1 MNKADFI
8 TVLQN
13 KTDLTKSEAESIVC
27 LFCNLYRAI
36 FKFVAD
42 TRKMSFRYSFLCGM
56 ASDTAD
62 AMKLRIPSG
71 FKFLKI
77 KMEEYIK
84 NIIKLTISKFE
95 TISLGLVNCQIPWP
109 TVKEWKSGGYAH
121 FTSNNTNHTPDG
133 IQKPVNKSGS
143 SPRNYRFLN
152 AAKN

>member
-1 MNKADFI
+1 MNKADLI
-8 TVLQN
+8 TTLKTEAVLS
-13 KTDLTKSEAESIVC
+13 KTEAESIVC

-56 ASDTAD
+56 ASDTVD
-62 AMKLRIPSG
+62 VMKLRIPSS

-95 TISLGLVNCQIPWP
+95 TISLGLI
-109 TVKEWKSGGYAH
+109 K
-121 FTSNNTNHTPDG
+121 
-133 IQKPVNKSGS
+133 
-143 SPRNYRFLN
+143 
-152 AAKN
+152 